1 MNISLEKGTLTT
13 QDSATLT
20 LTNQS
25 DPSFEISST
34 NFFVKSQ
41 DIRFLVEMPENWSY
55 VQLGDYDLKIEIPNK
70 TIPILRGAV
79 EIVKHCKN
87 DCACERKELKSVE
100 GNNPQWGN
108 FKIFY
113 HSDFTW
119 NQFCGF

>member
-79 EIVKHCKN
+79 EIVKHCN
-87 DCACERKELKSVE
+87 DDCACGRKELKSVE
-100 GNNPQWGN
+100 GNNPQ
-108 FKIFY
+108 
-113 HSDFTW
+113 
-119 NQFCGF
+119 

>member
-79 EIVKHCKN
+79 EIVKHCSD
-87 DCACERKELKSVE
+87 DCACGRKELKSVE
-100 GNNPQWGN
+100 GNNPQ
-108 FKIFY
+108 
-113 HSDFTW
+113 
-119 NQFCGF
+119 